1 MTEVL
6 GSTITVAEGAIC
18 RSFRLTNEKRVLR
31 ILTNER
37 RVLRILTNEKR
48 VLGLLTNERRV
59 FTWPPCPRCRGS
71 SWGRQWTVRSW

>member
-18 RSFRLTNEKRVLR
+18 RSFRLEKEEVIK

-37 RVLRILTNEKR
+37 NDII
-48 VLGLLTNERRV
+48 
-59 FTWPPCPRCRGS
+59 
-71 SWGRQWTVRSW
+71 